1 VKRRALLIVAGTTI
15 VARALRA
22 QQPIG
27 KVFRIG
33 VLLVTNR
40 AQLASAGNLLPFERT
55 LRELGYIEGQNL
67 AIEWRGAQGQLER
80 LPMLAAELVALK
92 MDVIVAGADSAA
104 IAAKS
109 ATKTIPIVFVAA
121 ADPVGLG
128 LVDTLS
134 RPGSNVTGFSSSH
147 DTLVAK
153 RVELLRE
160 IDPKMTRLAVL
171 HQPGDWSSDR
181 ELDVLRR
188 LAGTMKL
195 KLSVHA
201 LQASTDIDAA
211 LQGIEKQGPEALL
224 VTGSPL
230 TFILRKRI
238 SGFAA
243 EQRLLA
249 IYPFAIYLEPDSLM
263 SYGFSY
269 PDNYRRAAEYVSR
282 ILKGAKPADL
292 PVQNPL
298 KFELV
303 VNRKA
308 ATQLGVRIPASVTAR
323 ADRVIE

>member
-1 VKRRALLIVAGTTI
+1 
-15 VARALRA
+15 
-22 QQPIG
+22 
-27 KVFRIG
+27 
-33 VLLVTNR
+33 
-40 AQLASAGNLLPFERT
+40 
-55 LRELGYIEGQNL
+55 
-67 AIEWRGAQGQLER
+67 
-80 LPMLAAELVALK
+80 MLAAELVALK

-109 ATKTIPIVFVAA
+109 ATKSIPIVFVAA

-160 IDPKMTRLAVL
+160 IHAKMTRLAVL

-195 KLSVHA
+195 TLSVHA
-201 LQASTDIDAA
+201 LQASSDIDAA
-211 LQGIEKQGPEALL
+211 LQSIENQGPEALL
-224 VTGSPL
+224 VSGSPL
-230 TFILRKRI
+230 TFIHRKRI
-238 SGFAA
+238 SEFAA
-243 EQRLLA
+243 EKRLLT

-269 PDNYRRAAEYVSR
+269 PDNYRRAAEYVGR

-308 ATQLGVRIPASVTAR
+308 ATQLGVKIPASVAAR
-323 ADRVIE
+323 ADRVID